1 MKFIE
6 KAKKT
11 YLSGMSLFS
20 VSSREEIWRM
30 SQAKN
35 SEIRCWVAKALS
47 VDAEKTDVCEVL
59 CFLSKD
65 SDTLVRIEAIDSLS
79 NSISYKAYQCL
90 LSAASDSDE
99 LVRAYA
105 AYGLACVGQYVEHSD
120 AQHFLLEMLER
131 EKSTRTRV
139 GIMEALYL
147 LGDDKY
153 LPELLQIFESDD
165 YLVRCSV
172 IQALCE
178 IANHTNYTMLE
189 SFVANIHFEAEIPAV
204 MSAITQLLGILDSL
218 KNEI

>member
-11 YLSGMSLFS
+11 YLSGISLFS

-30 SQAKN
+30 SQSKN
-35 SEIRCWVAKALS
+35 PEIRCWIAKALS
-47 VDAEKTDVCEVL
+47 VDAEKTDACEVL
-59 CFLSKD
+59 CSLSKD
-65 SDTLVRIEAIDSLS
+65 SDVLVRIEAVDSLS

-90 LSAASDSDE
+90 ISAASDSDE

-105 AYGLACVGQYVEHSD
+105 AYGLARVGQYVEHSN
-120 AQHFLLEMLER
+120 AQLFLLEMLER

-139 GIMEALYL
+139 GITEALYL

-153 LPELLQIFESDD
+153 LSELMHIFESDD

-178 IANHTNYTMLE
+178 IINCTNYITIE
-189 SFVANIHFEAEIPAV
+189 SFIANIHFESEIPAV
-204 MSAITQLLGILDSL
+204 ISAIKQLLWLLANL